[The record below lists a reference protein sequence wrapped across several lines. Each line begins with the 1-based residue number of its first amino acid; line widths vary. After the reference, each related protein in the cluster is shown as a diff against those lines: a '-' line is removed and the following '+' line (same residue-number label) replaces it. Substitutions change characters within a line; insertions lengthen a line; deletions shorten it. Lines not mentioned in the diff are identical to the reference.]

1 MFLNEFKFLL
11 PELYLI
17 FFIIFFLTVAL
28 IFDNFSYFKRLKI
41 DTVQT
46 QIYFVIFSLIFLL
59 VLILS
64 NCSAEFVVLNG
75 LLYGNVFTNI
85 SKFLLVCIFLIIFLT
100 SITYY
105 KNNLYGYEF
114 LILLLCSLLSMFFML
129 SSSDFMSL
137 FFSIELQ
144 SMSAYLLVAYRR
156 NNLYSVE
163 GGLRYFILSSFISV
177 LMACGISFIY
187 FVFGSTNFF
196 VIKTFSILDLEGVQ
210 DSYLLFFGFIFIISA
225 FLFKLS
231 AFPFHFWTPD
241 VYQGAS
247 ILVTKFL
254 STAPKLVMVSVLIK
268 LLGDVFVFY
277 NYYTLNIFMIL
288 GIGSIIIGTL
298 GGLFQIKIKRLLAY
312 STIANMGYVLL
323 VLGLNSVTGF
333 ESALF
338 YVYVYIF
345 LNMTLFAV
353 LLSFV
358 NVEGRPLQ
366 NISQLAQLNGNKL
379 AALVFAFS
387 LFSLAGVPP
396 LAGFFSKFY
405 LLYPLVNNGFFY
417 VSVFIV
423 AASIVSAGYY
433 LRLVKILFF
442 ENAENSFAFFLTP
455 SRGSIY
461 WIAFAFYINVFFFLF
476 ARLVSLLINII
487 VTSALL

>member
-11 PELYLI
+11 PELYLV

-28 IFDNFSYFKRLKI
+28 VFDNFSYFKQLKV
-41 DTVQT
+41 DTVQA
-46 QIYFVIFSLIFLL
+46 QIYLVILSLVFLL
-59 VLILS
+59 VLIIS
-64 NCSAEFVVLNG
+64 NCTSEFVVLNG
-75 LLYGNVFTNI
+75 LLYGNVFT
-85 SKFLLVCIFLIIFLT
+85 SMTKMLLVCIFIIIFLT

-114 LILLLCSLLSMFFML
+114 LILLLCSLLSMFLML

-196 VIKTFSILDLEGVQ
+196 VIKTFTILNLEGVH
-210 DSYLLFFGFIFIISA
+210 DSYLLFFGFAFIISA

-268 LLGDVFVFY
+268 LLGDVFAFY
-277 NYYTLNIFMIL
+277 NYYTLNIFIL
-288 GIGSIIIGTL
+288 LGLGSIIIGTL

-323 VLGLNSVTGF
+323 VLGLNSITGF

-345 LNMTLFAV
+345 LNMTLFAI

-358 NVEGRPLQ
+358 NIEGRPLQ
-366 NISQLAQLNGNKL
+366 NISQLAQLNGNRL
-379 AALVFAFS
+379 AALIFAFS

-405 LLYPLVNNGFFY
+405 LLYPLVDNGFFY

-461 WIAFAFYINVFFFLF
+461 WIAFAFYINIFFFLF
-476 ARLVSLLINII
+476 AQIVSLLIHII
-487 VTSALL
+487 VTSSLL

>member
-1 MFLNEFKFLL
+1 MFLNEFKFVL
-11 PELYLI
+11 PEIYVMIL
-17 FFIIFFLTVAL
+17 IIFFLTSAL
-28 IFDNFSYFKRLKI
+28 IFDNFSFFKRSKLDI
-41 DTVQT
+41 VQMH
-46 QIYFVIFSLIFLL
+46 IYLVIFSLVLLLMLL
-59 VLILS
+59 VS
-64 NCSAEFVVLNG
+64 NLGTEFVIFNG
-75 LLYGNVFTNI
+75 LLYGNLFTALTKL
-85 SKFLLVCIFLIIFLT
+85 SLVCIFIVILLT
-100 SITYY
+100 SVTYY
-105 KNNLYGYEF
+105 KNNLQGYEF
-114 LILLLCSLLSMFFML
+114 LILLLCSLLSMFLIL
-129 SSSDFMSL
+129 SSADFMSL

-163 GGLRYFILSSFISV
+163 GGLRYFILSSFISA

-196 VIKTFSILDLEGVQ
+196 VIKTLGVLNIEGIY
-210 DSYLLFFGFIFIISA
+210 DSYLLFFGFIFIMSA

-254 STAPKLVMVSVLIK
+254 STAPKLVMSSVLIK

-277 NYYTLNIFMIL
+277 SFYTLNIFMIL
-288 GIGSIIIGTL
+288 GLGSIIIGTL

-312 STIANMGYVLL
+312 STIANMGYALI
-323 VLGLNSVTGF
+323 VLGLNSITGF
-333 ESALF
+333 EAALF

-358 NVEGRPLQ
+358 DREGRPLQ
-366 NISQLAQLNGNKL
+366 NISQLAQLNSNRL
-379 AALVFAFS
+379 AALILAFS

-405 LLYPLVNNGFFY
+405 LLYPLINAGFYY
-417 VSVFIV
+417 VTVFIV

-442 ENAENSFAFFLTP
+442 ENAENSFGFFLMP
-455 SRGSIY
+455 ARMPIY
-461 WIAFAFYINVFFFLF
+461 WIAFAFYVNIFFFLF
-476 ARLVSLLINII
+476 VQLGSLFTHLLVS
-487 VTSALL
+487 SALL